1 LRKVPEDELSFDH
14 AMRDVRWKFFW
25 FYNVE
30 IWSTVSQL
38 LQVKYTFG
46 IDAQEYPYHTQVTR
60 NHLSRNLQALF
71 PVVYEEI
78 HHAFSVITPLD
89 QDGKFRHLL
98 REDILTFFCAGW
110 TKVRIYPEIMKA
122 MCRVSNRLF
131 VGLPLCEWFA

>member
-1 LRKVPEDELSFDH
+1 
-14 AMRDVRWKFFW
+14 MDVFFVW
-25 FYNVE
+25 FRNIE

-46 IDAQEYPYHTQVTR
+46 VDAQEYPYHTQVTR

-71 PVVYEEI
+71 PNVYDEI
-78 HHAFSVITPLD
+78 NHSFGTIIPLD
-89 QDGKFRHLL
+89 QDGKLSTFSIRLFL
-98 REDILTFFCAGW
+98 RAFCAGW